1 LRFYDRLEVKTILD
15 YLRVISQPNNNDALS
30 RVLNIPSRRI
40 GDATIKALLNEA
52 DQTNIT
58 LWTLILDNVQG
69 KRNAKTKLSKQT
81 ETGLGSFVDI
91 ILTARKKAGDSESPE
106 GIVGL
111 IKLILKKID
120 FEHWLEEHHGDV
132 AKGRWANVEELITQ
146 ASDFQDMIVTGHDE
160 ESLPEV
166 DGLDQNEESDPLT
179 RFLANVALASE
190 VKNEEDAGNPTA
202 QVTISTIHAAKGL
215 EWPVVFIPAA
225 YQGSIP
231 HSRSEDENEERRL
244 LYVAMTRAKALLYM
258 SYPFK
263 NSQQEQNALSPFL
276 SPPSLLKSLDQ
287 KGPALQ
293 SSTVQNIALI
303 LRRPLPS
310 LLSIGKTSELLKSCE
325 DNLFP
330 LGGEDK
336 DMDDE
341 SKWHSRTGTPTFN
354 MGQRPAHR
362 QRIELN
368 RSVSD
373 DVKYQTRESRCPTT
387 MDRSTSFTVA
397 SAEFVTARSLPVLA
411 QQTDRRADI
420 QNDSLFQNSV
430 KLKEQGNR
438 KALAEGQST
447 LLNFLG
453 KPESQSLKRS
463 QSSLQDVEFAQHPK
477 RHNPSKDINLIRHV
491 STNTAHVGI
500 LPALANH
507 RLGNGQ
513 TMMNRPKKH
522 AISETNQKPYP
533 FLSSSPVRCR
543 APEPEPEPV
552 PQPSS
557 LTAKPT
563 ILPLI
568 RPVISM
574 HRTTACMPTTTTL
587 LQSGHAKRT
596 LGVKRSINSG
606 WQSRKGQGFVPPT
619 MKRPG

>member
-1 LRFYDRLEVKTILD
+1 MD

-30 RVLNIPSRRI
+30 RILNVPSRRI
-40 GDATIKALLNEA
+40 GDGTIKTLLDEA
-52 DQTNIT
+52 DQSNIT
-58 LWTLILDNVQG
+58 LWTLILDNAQG
-69 KRNAKTKLSKQT
+69 KRTAKTKLSKQA
-81 ETGLGSFVDI
+81 EIGLAMFVDI
-91 ILTARKKAGDSESPE
+91 ILTARKKAGDAEKPE

-111 IKLILKKID
+111 INFVLKKID
-120 FEHWLEEHHGDV
+120 FENWLEEHHGDV

-146 ASDFQDMIVTGHDE
+146 ASDFQDMIATGYDE

-190 VKNEEDAGNPTA
+190 VKNDENDGSPTA

-215 EWPVVFIPAA
+215 EWPVVFIPAT
-225 YQGSIP
+225 YHGSIP

-258 SYPFK
+258 SCPLK
-263 NSQQEQNALSPFL
+263 NSQQEQNTLSPFL
-276 SPPSLLKSLDQ
+276 SPPTLLKSLGE

-310 LLSIGKTSELLKSCE
+310 LSSISKASELLKSCE

-330 LGGEDK
+330 IGGDDK

-341 SKWHSRTGTPTFN
+341 SNRHSRTGNPTFG
-354 MGQRPAHR
+354 MGKRPAHR

-368 RSVSD
+368 RSISD
-373 DVKYQTRESRCPTT
+373 NVEHQSRNGRYLTT
-387 MDRSTSFTVA
+387 MDRSASFTVT
-397 SAEFVTARSLPVLA
+397 SAEFVTARSLPVVA
-411 QQTDRRADI
+411 EQTDRGRDT
-420 QNDSLFQNSV
+420 QNRNLLQEPSKLREQV
-430 KLKEQGNR
+430 KRG

-453 KPESQSLKRS
+453 KPESQSLKRPR
-463 QSSLQDVEFAQHPK
+463 SSLQDVEFVQEAK
-477 RHNPSKDINLIRHV
+477 RISAPKDINLIRSV
-491 STNTAHVGI
+491 TANNEHIGI

-507 RLGNGQ
+507 RLVSGQ
-513 TMMNRPKKH
+513 TLTNRPRKQQ
-522 AISETNQKPYP
+522 AIPEDTQTQYP
-533 FLSSSPVRCR
+533 FLSSSPVRCK
-543 APEPEPEPV
+543 APEVVSV
-552 PQPSS
+552 PAPAS
-557 LTAKPT
+557 LTAKPR

-568 RPVISM
+568 RPVITM
-574 HRTTACMPTTTTL
+574 HSTTTSMPTTTTL
-587 LQSGHAKRT
+587 LQSGNAKRT

-619 MKRPG
+619 IKRPG